1 MSLQQLPTAT
11 TPAPAQP
18 PLFSIATP
26 ARNALSNLRRCAGS
40 VRGQQGVRWEHLVQ
54 DAGSIDGTPVWLQQQ
69 AQRDPS
75 FKPVSAADDGMYDG
89 INRAWARAGGDVF
102 AWLNA
107 DEQYLPCTLSRVAA
121 HFAAHP
127 EVDVLFGDYIVAD
140 ADGRP
145 VALRREIPLRAVYV
159 ANSFLNAQSCTL
171 FFRRR
176 LHDAGLLQFDTR
188 YRYAADKDMVLRL
201 LAAGAVFRHVR
212 EYWSIF
218 GVDGNNLSTHARM
231 QTEAEQVRLAHGAL
245 RLKPLRQL
253 ALAGRRVERLLRG
266 AYRRDAIVYRFA
278 VDETP
283 RYVELQAH
291 GLGGRY
297 SLADVEGRASSV
309 RPVHTR

>member
-1 MSLQQLPTAT
+1 MKLQQITRYTAPAT
-11 TPAPAQP
+11 TQP
-18 PLFSIATP
+18 PSFSIATP
-26 ARNALSNLRRCAGS
+26 ARNALSKLRRCVGS
-40 VRGQQGVRWEHLVQ
+40 VRGQQGVLWEHLVQ
-54 DAGSIDGTPVWLQQQ
+54 DAGSDDGTPAWLQQH
-69 AQRDPS
+69 AQRDS
-75 FKPVSAADDGMYDG
+75 GFKPVSARDDGMYDG
-89 INRAWARAGGDVF
+89 INQAWDRASGDVY

-107 DEQYLPCTLSRVAA
+107 DEQYLPGTLGRVAA

-140 ADGRP
+140 EEGRP

-176 LHDAGLLQFDTR
+176 LREAGLLQFDTR
-188 YRYAADKDMVLRL
+188 YRYAADKDLVLRL
-201 LAAGAVFRHVR
+201 LAAGAVFRHIR
-212 EYWSIF
+212 EYWSVF

-231 QTEAEQVRLAHGAL
+231 QTEAEQVRLVHGAL

-266 AYRRDAIVYRFA
+266 AYRRDAIAYRFA
-278 VDETP
+278 LDETP

-291 GLGGRY
+291 DLGGRY
-297 SLADVEGRASSV
+297 SLADVKGRTSSV
-309 RPVHTR
+309 RSIQTL